1 MSKAAALLARLAVL
15 DSCAC
20 SDAMDQLG
28 LAGVAPGL
36 RALTVTRR
44 VTGPVITVALGP
56 IGATGTEGRHLGTE
70 GRNLGAAGRHL
81 GTAGRNLGAAGR
93 HLGTAGR
100 HLGTAA
106 IEAAE
111 PGDVIVV
118 AAGGRVD
125 AAGWG
130 GVLSLAA
137 MVRGVRGVIVDGA
150 CRDVDE
156 SATLG
161 LPVYA
166 LAAVPATAR
175 GRQAEVG
182 WNTPVDVAGVR
193 VSPGDLVVADG
204 SGVVFVP
211 AGRAGDVVAAA
222 ERIAAREAAMAGR
235 LRAGEPASAV
245 LSADYEDMLSG
256 ERTARDHP
264 GSSR

>member
-1 MSKAAALLARLAVL
+1 MDALSMDARGVPAGLLARLAAL

-20 SDAMDQLG
+20 SDALDQLG

-36 RALTVTRR
+36 RALALARR

-56 IGATGTEGRHLGTE
+56 VDGARS
-70 GRNLGAAGRHL
+70 AS
-81 GTAGRNLGAAGR
+81 
-93 HLGTAGR
+93 R

-106 IEAAE
+106 VEAAQ

-118 AAGGRVD
+118 AARGRVD

-137 MVRGVRGVIVDGA
+137 TIRGVSGVIVDGA

-156 SATLG
+156 SASLG

-182 WNTPVDVAGVR
+182 WNTPVEVAGVT
-193 VSPGDLVVADG
+193 VTPGDLAVADG

-211 AGRAGDVVAAA
+211 AGRAAEVVAAA
-222 ERIAAREAAMAGR
+222 ERIAAREAAMADR

-245 LSADYEDMLSG
+245 LSADYEEMLA
-256 ERTARDHP
+256 ARRD
-264 GSSR
+264 RQ